1 MSEAISS
8 LPSATAP
15 IRHASEPDGAPDT
28 HEISF
33 NELWQNQKEGISFS
47 DLLDIVNPLHHIPV
61 VSTVYR
67 MITGDEIGMGARM
80 AGSVLYGGPMGLLG
94 AGVVAAVEEATGDKI
109 EGHLAAIFTDTP
121 ETTEQIAATSSD
133 SFEEEDDTNSPGILT
148 SPSEKLSADQISAA
162 PVNAAAAVTTASLS
176 AASPHER
183 SSRADV
189 FSKSQLTMGVAAAPA
204 QLSKMDERKILQ
216 FLSDRKEA
224 TGQAASNA
232 VSDKKRL
239 SSAILEA
246 QRAQTGLLLA
256 NLGATANSTTAST
269 ENDKRNGSTKAQPAP
284 APVTPFFKPHPY
296 MLPRGAPPGLVTKA
310 MEHALE
316 RYNTLN
322 AQKAV
327 PASGAAQPAVR

>member
-1 MSEAISS
+1 MPEALSS

-15 IRHASEPDGAPDT
+15 IRHVSESDGAPDT
-28 HEISF
+28 HEIAF
-33 NELWQNQKEGISFS
+33 NELWQNKKEGISFS
-47 DLLDIVNPLHHIPV
+47 DLLDIVNPLQHIPV

-67 MITGDEIGMGARM
+67 MITGDEIGVGARM

-109 EGHLAAIFTDTP
+109 EGHLAAIFTGTPDSAEQLATTP
-121 ETTEQIAATSSD
+121 EPSY
-133 SFEEEDDTNSPGILT
+133 EEEDDTNAPGIL
-148 SPSEKLSADQISAA
+148 SGPSEKVSTDQISALSPNPA
-162 PVNAAAAVTTASLS
+162 ATIAAASLATAAPNGKTSGAVL
-176 AASPHER
+176 
-183 SSRADV
+183 
-189 FSKSQLTMGVAAAPA
+189 FGKSQPPAGAAAIPT
-204 QLSKMDERKILQ
+204 QLSQRDERKILQ

-232 VSDKKRL
+232 ASEKKRL
-239 SSAILEA
+239 SSAILDA

-256 NLGATANSTTAST
+256 NLGATANSTTTRPENEKAELST
-269 ENDKRNGSTKAQPAP
+269 RSQP

-296 MLPRGAPPGLVTKA
+296 MLPRGAPPGLVAKA

-322 AQKAV
+322 AQKSA
-327 PASGAAQPAVR
+327 PANGAAQPASR